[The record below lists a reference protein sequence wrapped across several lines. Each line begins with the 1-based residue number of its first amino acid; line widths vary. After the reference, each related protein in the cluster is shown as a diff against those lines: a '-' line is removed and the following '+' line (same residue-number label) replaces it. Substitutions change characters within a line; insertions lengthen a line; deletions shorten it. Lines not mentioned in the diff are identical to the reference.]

1 MHPLHDIRGGRG
13 VAPLPAID
21 GSETGGT
28 TCGSRASEPKLNERC
43 TVVVMGRT
51 AVRALLGA
59 GLLFGIFAMAAE
71 VRAAGEVVVTVS
83 PSEVVVG
90 EPVEVL
96 LRTFVPIE
104 REGTLPQ
111 SNVREPYPAP
121 SGFWNV
127 LMPWDDYPFD
137 VVAQHDGDADVAVQL
152 ARDLSDATLWRGTVS
167 LPSAGTWTIWV
178 RNFPGTEPGATT
190 TVMVRPAGSA
200 ATASPPPD
208 ATTTGQASIDP
219 RPVALIA
226 SLVGLV
232 IGVLAAMAW
241 KRRAAS

>member
-1 MHPLHDIRGGRG
+1 
-13 VAPLPAID
+13 
-21 GSETGGT
+21 
-28 TCGSRASEPKLNERC
+28 
-43 TVVVMGRT
+43 MGRM
-51 AVRALLGA
+51 AVCALLGA
-59 GLLFGIFAMAAE
+59 GLLVGNLALAAE
-71 VRAAGEVVVTVS
+71 VRAAGEVVVSVS
-83 PSEVVVG
+83 PSEVEVG

-111 SNVREPYPAP
+111 SSFREPYPAP

-152 ARDLSDATLWRGTVS
+152 VRDPSDSTLWRGSVT

-190 TVMVRPAGSA
+190 AVTIRPSGSN
-200 ATASPPPD
+200 ATASPSSN
-208 ATTTGQASIDP
+208 ATTGQASIDA

-226 SLVGLV
+226 ALVGLV
-232 IGVLAAMAW
+232 VVLAALAW
-241 KRRAAS
+241 RRRPAS

>member
-1 MHPLHDIRGGRG
+1 
-13 VAPLPAID
+13 
-21 GSETGGT
+21 
-28 TCGSRASEPKLNERC
+28 
-43 TVVVMGRT
+43 
-51 AVRALLGA
+51 
-59 GLLFGIFAMAAE
+59 MAAE
-71 VRAAGEVVVTVS
+71 VRAAGEVVVAVS
-83 PSEVVVG
+83 PSEVEVG

-111 SNVREPYPAP
+111 SSVREPYPAP

-137 VVAQHDGDADVAVQL
+137 VVAQHDADADVAVQL
-152 ARDLSDATLWRGTVS
+152 ARDPANATLWRGSVS

-178 RNFPGTEPGATT
+178 RNFPGKEPGSTT
-190 TVMVRPAGSA
+190 TVTVRPGGSA

-208 ATTTGQASIDP
+208 ATTTGQASIDA

-226 SLVGLV
+226 ALVGLV
-232 IGVLAAMAW
+232 VGVLAAWRGGDA
-241 KRRAAS
+241 RRPEALFSSCDRQRSNSDVREHSRLVTACAQIVLSIDNMSCPRLPAPRGGRG